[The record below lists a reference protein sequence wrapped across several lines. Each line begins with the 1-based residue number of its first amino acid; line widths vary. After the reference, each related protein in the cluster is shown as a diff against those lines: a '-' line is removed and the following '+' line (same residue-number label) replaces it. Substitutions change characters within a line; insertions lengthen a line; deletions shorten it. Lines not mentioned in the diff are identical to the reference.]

1 MNLKHIILSS
11 SLCLGLC
18 AQAQTLSLEISL
30 PDSVDSN
37 AMRVFVSP
45 MSAPAGSV
53 KGLDRAEGSSV
64 FTGETDRDPSGI
76 YYLYCNSSTSQ
87 SAVPVYIPAS
97 EKSAKTTIAVNGF
110 HPSTTFT
117 DNSNRALTAFNNAS
131 VDKSIFVGKHAAEL
145 TPEQFLKVFK
155 SYSAAADSIIKA
167 DKPVQAVADFIRIQ
181 AYIAARDTYTMAQY
195 FNRNSGRSIGVK
207 PDDFLPPASEI
218 LDTPMA
224 SGFSSVSAIII
235 SGLKGNST
243 EEKIDNLM
251 TTYKT
256 ESIRRK
262 AMESLVQSFVDS
274 FNYREDFE
282 AGEKRL
288 EAMTSKYGLPDK
300 YLANFRGRRATIP
313 GTAFPDVRLVDRDGN
328 PVEFSSFAGKYV
340 YIDFWASW
348 CVPCCK
354 EVPFLQKLE
363 KELEGG
369 NIAFVSISID
379 SDRNSWLKKMTQLN
393 MHGNQLIDAD
403 GQLASKLNIRGI
415 PHFMLYGPDGKLVAY
430 SMTRPSD
437 PKTLTTLSQYK

>member
-1 MNLKHIILSS
+1 
-11 SLCLGLC
+11 
-18 AQAQTLSLEISL
+18 
-30 PDSVDSN
+30 
-37 AMRVFVSP
+37 
-45 MSAPAGSV
+45 
-53 KGLDRAEGSSV
+53 
-64 FTGETDRDPSGI
+64 
-76 YYLYCNSSTSQ
+76 
-87 SAVPVYIPAS
+87 
-97 EKSAKTTIAVNGF
+97 
-110 HPSTTFT
+110 
-117 DNSNRALTAFNNAS
+117 
-131 VDKSIFVGKHAAEL
+131 
-145 TPEQFLKVFK
+145 
-155 SYSAAADSIIKA
+155 
-167 DKPVQAVADFIRIQ
+167 
-181 AYIAARDTYTMAQY
+181 
-195 FNRNSGRSIGVK
+195 
-207 PDDFLPPASEI
+207 
-218 LDTPMA
+218 MA
-224 SGFSSVSAIII
+224 SGFNSVSAIII

-251 TTYKT
+251 ATYKT
-256 ESIRRK
+256 EPIRRK
-262 AMESLVQSFVDS
+262 AMESLVQSFVDG
-274 FNYREDFE
+274 FNYREDFDS
-282 AGEKRL
+282 GEKRL
-288 EAMTSKYGLPDK
+288 EAMTSKYGLSDK

-369 NIAFVSISID
+369 NITFVSISID